1 MSKNNKKLRLA
12 FMGTPEFSVPILQ
25 SLLSFGHD
33 IRAVYTQPPRPAG
46 RGKKDKISPVH
57 CLAELNGLT
66 VKTPHSL
73 KNDGEQQYFEE
84 LRLDAAIV
92 VAYGL
97 ILPKAFLEAPR
108 LGCINIHAS
117 ILPRWRGAAPIQRAI
132 MAGDSKTGITIMQMD
147 EQLDTGPLFTRS
159 EVEITDQTTGETLHQ
174 LLSNLGADIINTT
187 LNGID
192 TGALEAIK
200 QPLSGASYAVKL
212 SRDDGHIDWN
222 KSALE
227 IEKLVRALYPW
238 PGAWAEIDGSR
249 VKIFETQVTPA
260 SKQTSPPGETVDDNL
275 TISCG
280 QGCLRLLRL
289 QKEGKKVMSAT
300 EYLNGS
306 PISKGTKLS

>member
-1 MSKNNKKLRLA
+1 MSKNNKTLKLA
-12 FMGTPEFSVPILQ
+12 FMGTPEFSVPTLQ
-25 SLLSFGHD
+25 SLISFGHD

-73 KNDGEQQYFEE
+73 KSDEEQQYFEE

-97 ILPKAFLEAPR
+97 ILPKTFLKAPR
-108 LGCINIHAS
+108 LGCINVHAS

-147 EQLDTGPLFTRS
+147 EQLDTGPMFTRS
-159 EVEITDQTTGETLHQ
+159 EVEITEQTTGESLHK
-174 LLSNLGADIINTT
+174 LLANLGADIINTT

-192 TGALEAIK
+192 TGVLEAIK
-200 QPLSGASYAVKL
+200 QPLSGASYASKL
-212 SRDDGHIDWN
+212 ARDDGRIDWN
-222 KSALE
+222 KSAQE

-238 PGAWAEIDGSR
+238 PGAWTEIDGSR
-249 VKIFETQVTPA
+249 VKIFETQVISA
-260 SKQTSPPGETVDDNL
+260 SKQISPPGETVDNNL

-280 QGCLRLLRL
+280 QDYLRLLRL
-289 QKEGKKVMSAT
+289 QKQGKKVMCT
-300 EYLNGS
+300 NEYLNGN

>member
-12 FMGTPEFSVPILQ
+12 FMGTPEFSVPTLQ

-147 EQLDTGPLFTRS
+147 EQLDTGPMFTRS
-159 EVEITDQTTGETLHQ
+159 EVEITDQTTGDTLHQ
-174 LLSNLGADIINTT
+174 LLSTLGADIINTC
-187 LNGID
+187 L
-192 TGALEAIK
+192 
-200 QPLSGASYAVKL
+200 
-212 SRDDGHIDWN
+212 
-222 KSALE
+222 
-227 IEKLVRALYPW
+227 LY
-238 PGAWAEIDGSR
+238 
-249 VKIFETQVTPA
+249 
-260 SKQTSPPGETVDDNL
+260 TSP
-275 TISCG
+275 
-280 QGCLRLLRL
+280 
-289 QKEGKKVMSAT
+289 
-300 EYLNGS
+300 S
-306 PISKGTKLS
+306 PRD